1 MSTPR
6 SDPTRGWHAPPE
18 LIERYLT
25 QAVDPAGAAS
35 LEAHLLECGRCRQ
48 TLADAAAMAPSGAA
62 TAAAFD
68 PRTWAGIIDVL
79 DQPRRGY
86 VERAMAA
93 LGVPGHVA
101 RLVAATPALR
111 WSWLAAI
118 AAVLGFVVLVAETT
132 SGAGPEVTFLV
143 LAPLV
148 PLAGIAVAYG
158 PGADPLSEIAAAA
171 PFPAFRLFCLRA
183 AAVLVTSLTLLAL
196 AAPFVDAGILA
207 AAWVLP
213 ALAVVSVAMALAT
226 WLPAPSAAAAAGLTW
241 LVTVATVT
249 GATLRMTSA
258 TRLDAVLGT
267 FAPPGQLV
275 AVTVLLVALFVL
287 VRRAP
292 GLELAP
298 STNFSEVS

>member
-1 MSTPR
+1 MSNPIPPP
-6 SDPTRGWHAPPE
+6 SSSWHAPPE
-18 LIERYLT
+18 LMARYLGRT
-25 QAVDPAGAAS
+25 ADPATIAS
-35 LEAHLLECGRCRQ
+35 IEAHLFECAECRAA
-48 TLADAAAMAPSGAA
+48 LAASAAGGASETA
-62 TAAAFD
+62 TVAD
-68 PRTWAGIIDVL
+68 PTWAAIVDAL

-86 VERAMAA
+86 VERATAA
-93 LGVPGHVA
+93 LGVPAHLA

-111 WSWLAAI
+111 WSWLVAI
-118 AAVLGFVVLVAETT
+118 AVVSAFVALVSETT

-183 AAVLVTSLTLLAL
+183 GAVLVTSVTLLAL
-196 AAPFVDAGILA
+196 AAPFIDSGLLA

-213 ALAVVSVAMALAT
+213 ALAVVSVAMALST
-226 WLPAPSAAAAAGLTW
+226 WLPAPIAAAAAALGW

-249 GATLRMTSA
+249 GAALRMTS
-258 TRLDAVLGT
+258 TSRLDAVLAT

-275 AVTVLLVALFVL
+275 ALVALLVALFVL

-298 STNFSEVS
+298 STNFSEVSL